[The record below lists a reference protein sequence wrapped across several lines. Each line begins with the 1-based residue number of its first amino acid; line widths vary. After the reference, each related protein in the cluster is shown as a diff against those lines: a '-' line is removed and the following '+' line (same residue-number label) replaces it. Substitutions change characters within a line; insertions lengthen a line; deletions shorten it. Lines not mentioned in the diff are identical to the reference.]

1 MRMDWKNPVVIIS
14 GLMLVIITVLFEP
27 VIFGGK
33 IFSSPDSL
41 SPKAVGMAL
50 NDLSVETDEFPPV
63 SYTHLTLPTIL
74 LV

>member
-1 MRMDWKNPVVIIS
+1 MRIDWKNPLVIIS

-41 SPKAVGMAL
+41 SPKAVG
-50 NDLSVETDEFPPV
+50 LSLI
-63 SYTHLTLPTIL
+63 HI
-74 LV
+74 